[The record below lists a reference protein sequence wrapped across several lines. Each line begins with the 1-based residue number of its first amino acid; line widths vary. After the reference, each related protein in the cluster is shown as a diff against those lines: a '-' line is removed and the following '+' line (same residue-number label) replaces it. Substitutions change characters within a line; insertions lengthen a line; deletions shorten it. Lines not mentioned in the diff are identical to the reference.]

1 MRTHRQTVT
10 VIGACALAAAVAACG
25 SSGPSHPSTSPTTP
39 SATSTSTS
47 TTSGSTSAAITA
59 IKTNWTKF
67 FNFKT
72 ATSNQV
78 ALLQNGSDFTSA
90 INGMK
95 GNPIASG
102 ANAKVLSVTNVT
114 PTTATVKY
122 DVLLGTAMA
131 LPNQT
136 GTAVYEDGTWKVGD
150 ASLCGLLGLEL
161 KKSQLPPACSS
172 AG

>member
-25 SSGPSHPSTSPTTP
+25 SSGPSHPSTSPTTSSAP
-39 SATSTSTS
+39 SATS

-59 IKTNWTKF
+59 IKTNWTTF

>member
-1 MRTHRQTVT
+1 MRTHRQTAT
-10 VIGACALAAAVAACG
+10 VIGACALAATVAACG
-25 SSGPSHPSTSPTTP
+25 SSGPSSSNTTPPATSP
-39 SATSTSTS
+39 SATSTTGS
-47 TTSGSTSAAITA
+47 STSAATTA
-59 IKTNWTKF
+59 ITTNWTTF
-67 FNFKT
+67 FDFKT
-72 ATSNQV
+72 ATSKQV

-95 GNPIASG
+95 SNPIASG

-122 DVLLGTAMA
+122 NVLLGTAVA

-136 GTAVYEDGTWKVGD
+136 GMAVYEDGTWKVGD

-161 KKSQLPPACSS
+161 KKSQLPPACSA

>member
-1 MRTHRQTVT
+1 MRTHRQSVT
-10 VIGACALAAAVAACG
+10 VIGACALAAVLAACG
-25 SSGPSHPSTSPTTP
+25 SSGPSHPSTPAPTSP
-39 SATSTSTS
+39 AATS
-47 TTSGSTSAAITA
+47 TTSGSTSAATAA
-59 IKTNWTKF
+59 IKANWTTF

-72 ATSNQV
+72 ATSKQV

-95 GNPIASG
+95 SNPIASG
-102 ANAKVLSVTNVT
+102 ANAQVLSVTNVT
-114 PTTATVKY
+114 PSTATVKY
-122 DVLLGTAMA
+122 NVLLGTAVA

>member
-1 MRTHRQTVT
+1 MRTHRQMATVL
-10 VIGACALAAAVAACG
+10 GACALAATAAACG
-25 SSGPSHPSTSPTTP
+25 SSGPSHPSTPTTTP
-39 SATSTSTS
+39 SATN
-47 TTSGSTSAAITA
+47 TTSSSSPSTSAASAA
-59 IKTNWTKF
+59 IKANWTTF

-72 ATSNQV
+72 PTSKQV
-78 ALLQNGSDFTSA
+78 ALLQNGSDFTNA

-95 GNPIASG
+95 SNPIASG

-122 DVLLGTAMA
+122 NVLLGTAVA

-161 KKSQLPPACSS
+161 KKSELPPACSS